1 MLKPTELE
9 RSLKTLIS
17 IKQPVYVEGSA
28 GIGKS
33 AIITKVGKKLGYNVV
48 DVRVSLLDPV
58 DLRGVPSVENGVT
71 KWNPPIFLPR
81 EKDGKSILFL
91 DELVHGSPSVQK
103 ALFQLIKDRQIGE
116 YVLPEST
123 VIIGAGN
130 KVSDRAGANL
140 MNSALANRFIN
151 LSLEVDLN
159 DWVNWATIEGNINPN
174 VIAFIRYRPELLFD
188 FPEDKN
194 SKAWA
199 SPRTWEFV
207 SNILR
212 ANPEKGKIEEELIKG
227 TVGEGAGVEFVGFMK
242 TARELPDIKE
252 ILKKPK
258 TYPIGDNPA
267 INYAITGAL
276 SRRANASNLANI
288 ITFVT
293 REEMSQEFAVITM
306 RDITVLFPQLTKTKE
321 YIKFMEE
328 FKNLMS

>member
-103 ALFQLIKDRQIGE
+103 ALFQLIKDRQIGA

-123 VIIGAGN
+123 VFIGAGN
-130 KVSDRAGANL
+130 KVSDRAGANI

-199 SPRTWEFV
+199 SPRTWEFD

-212 ANPEKGKIEEELIKG
+212 ANPEKGKI
-227 TVGEGAGVEFVGFMK
+227 
-242 TARELPDIKE
+242 
-252 ILKKPK
+252 
-258 TYPIGDNPA
+258 
-267 INYAITGAL
+267 
-276 SRRANASNLANI
+276 
-288 ITFVT
+288 
-293 REEMSQEFAVITM
+293 
-306 RDITVLFPQLTKTKE
+306 
-321 YIKFMEE
+321 
-328 FKNLMS
+328 